1 MLDLQ
6 MLNNHN
12 DMSVL
17 LLFVVTYVLSVF
29 VGVLKSCTD
38 LQLWG
43 RGRKIGNSPHG
54 KKSTHHSCRF
64 CNTLIGECCI
74 SVHGTVMVFI

>member
-43 RGRKIGNSPHG
+43 RGRKI
-54 KKSTHHSCRF
+54 
-64 CNTLIGECCI
+64 
-74 SVHGTVMVFI
+74 